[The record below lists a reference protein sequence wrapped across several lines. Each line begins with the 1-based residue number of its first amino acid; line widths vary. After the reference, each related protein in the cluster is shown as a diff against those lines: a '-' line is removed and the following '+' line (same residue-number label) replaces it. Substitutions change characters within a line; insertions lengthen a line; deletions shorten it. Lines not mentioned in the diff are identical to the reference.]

1 MTKRAQQLLR
11 TKKPFDSFVKTSC
24 VKKYINKKKKK
35 YIYKKRNTLIS
46 LYFVFFCPS
55 IPLLK
60 ISNSELG
67 WSP

>member
-1 MTKRAQQLLR
+1 MSKRAQQLLR
-11 TKKPFDSFVKTSC
+11 TKKPFDYFVKTSC
-24 VKKYINKKKKK
+24 VKKYINK
-35 YIYKKRNTLIS
+35 S
-46 LYFVFFCPS
+46 VFCFFFCPS